1 MSHLFVLAQATSVV
15 DAGSIGVPLTSLIGS
30 LGAAGAAVAV
40 TYYFLG
46 FLKDQGGKQDRL
58 FQDFRDY
65 HTESQKKFQEQM
77 DRLTDRQAQA
87 QQAYQEQI
95 NRITESHNLTLR
107 DIIVLMKSVEKTVE
121 ASSST
126 IHFLEKMLASL
137 QVAIAAIDGMLQR
150 SPKKKVTD
158 E

>member
-1 MSHLFVLAQATSVV
+1 MSHLFVLAQTTSVV

-46 FLKDQGGKQDRL
+46 FLKDQSGKEDRL
-58 FQDFRDY
+58 FQDFRDH
-65 HTESQKKFQEQM
+65 HTESQKKFQEQL

-95 NRITESHNLTLR
+95 NRITESHHVMLR
-107 DIIVLMKSVEKTVE
+107 DTIILMKSIEKTVE
-121 ASSST
+121 ASGET
-126 IHFLEKMLASL
+126 IRFLEKTLSSL
-137 QVAIAAIDGMLQR
+137 QIAIAGIDTMLHR
-150 SPKKKVTD
+150 SPKKD
-158 E
+158 EG